1 MTPSQILMIPC
12 GANDA
17 ILVGKMMIMMID
29 DGDYDG
35 NGDDN
40 ND

>member
-17 ILVGKMMIMMID
+17 ILVGKRMIMMID
-29 DGDYDG
+29 DDD
-35 NGDDN
+35 GDDN
-40 ND
+40 NDD